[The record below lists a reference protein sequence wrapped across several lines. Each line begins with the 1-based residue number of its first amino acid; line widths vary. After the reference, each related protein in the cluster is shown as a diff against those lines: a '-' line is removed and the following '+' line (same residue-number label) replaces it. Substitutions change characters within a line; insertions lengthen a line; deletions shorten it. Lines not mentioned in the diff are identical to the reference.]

1 MSSPQISSP
10 KEYEQVAKKF
20 GYNQVLRVGNR
31 VDISG
36 QGGWDLL
43 PGQLQSFTY
52 TSLEDE
58 IRKAFKNVELVLKS
72 ENASWKDV
80 YSVTS
85 YHVGFGKTFKTVTSE
100 FPKLFKEFIGDR
112 EPLWTCVGVEALGE
126 VEMRVEIVVT
136 AYTK

>member
-1 MSSPQISSP
+1 MSNPQISSP
-10 KEYEQVAKKF
+10 KEYERVAKKF
-20 GYNQVLRVGNR
+20 GYNQVLRIGNR

-52 TSLEDE
+52 ISLEDE

-85 YHVGFGKTFKTVTSE
+85 YHVGLGKTCETVTSE

-112 EPLWTCVGVEALGE
+112 EPLWTCIGVEALGE
-126 VEMRVEIVVT
+126 VEMHVEIVVT